1 MAKKKPALPINLLTL
16 SAAVIV
22 LAFFLPWVKFG
33 GTFSGYEIPGFASAV
48 GKATS
53 LKAWTGKFDINVYLV
68 YALFLVPL
76 GAAAVLVLSFMGK
89 NVRTIAWIPA
99 AMPLAGF
106 VYGLIRAGMDV
117 FSYISIGGW
126 LTIAAALVMALSLLN
141 ILKLPGK

>member
-1 MAKKKPALPINLLTL
+1 MAKKKPAFPVNLLTI
-16 SAAVIV
+16 SAAIIV

-33 GTFSGYEIPGFASAV
+33 GTWSGYEIPGFAHSV

-53 LKAWTGKFDINVYLV
+53 LKTWTGKFDINAYLV

-76 GAAAVLVLSFMGK
+76 GAAGILALSFMGK
-89 NVRTIAWIPA
+89 SVRTVAWITA

-106 VYGLIRAGMDV
+106 AYGLIRAGTDV
-117 FSYISIGGW
+117 FSYIVIGGW